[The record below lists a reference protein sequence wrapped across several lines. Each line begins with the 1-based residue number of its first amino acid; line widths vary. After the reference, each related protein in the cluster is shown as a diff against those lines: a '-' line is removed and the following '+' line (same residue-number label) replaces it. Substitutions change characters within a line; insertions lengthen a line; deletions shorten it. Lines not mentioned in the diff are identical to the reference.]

1 MSPVLELTVAD
12 VERAAIELEDAT
24 AEEVVAWAAARF
36 GARICVTASMT
47 DSVVIDLV
55 SRAAAGVDVVF
66 LDTGYHFAETLG
78 TRDAVAATYP
88 VNLLSI
94 TPVQSVAE
102 QDAAHGPRLY
112 ERDPDLCCALRK
124 VEPLERALHDYDA
137 WFTGLRRD
145 ESPSRANTPIV
156 AWDERRGKVKVNPI
170 ARWSDHDVET
180 YVRSHGVL
188 INPLLQD
195 GYNSVGCAPCTRRV
209 APGEGAR
216 AGRWAGLA
224 KDECGIHT

>member
-1 MSPVLELTVAD
+1 MSPVLELTAAAA
-12 VERAAIELEDAT
+12 ERAAVDLEDAT
-24 AEEVVAWAAARF
+24 AEEIVAWAVQTF
-36 GARICVTASMT
+36 GARVCVTASMT

-55 SRAAAGVDVVF
+55 SRAAPGVDVLF

-94 TPVQSVAE
+94 TPVRTVAE
-102 QDAAHGPRLY
+102 QDAMHGPRLY

-124 VEPLERALHDYDA
+124 VEPLERALRDYDA

-145 ESPSRANTPIV
+145 ESPSRATTPVV
-156 AWDERRGKVKVNPI
+156 AWDESRGKVKVNPI
-170 ARWSDHDVET
+170 AGWTQDDVES
-180 YVRSHGVL
+180 YVATHGVL

-195 GYNSVGCAPCTRRV
+195 GYASVGCAPCTRRV
-209 APGEGAR
+209 APGEGTR
-216 AGRWAGLA
+216 DGRWSGL
-224 KDECGIHT
+224 T